1 MLIGGVMQI
10 LEIAEKI
17 EKSGGKLYMVG
28 GAVRDKFM
36 GIVPKDYD
44 FCVTGMEAEEFSSLF
59 PDAKIRGKSFP
70 VFDLENCEFA
80 LARIERKV
88 SSGHKGFDIE
98 SNKKITIEEDLRRR
112 DVTINS
118 IAIDVLSNDVVD
130 PYNGVQDI
138 KNKLLRATSEAFSED
153 PLRVYRVAKL
163 SARFDF
169 EVEKNTLEMM
179 KSLRDELRT
188 LPNERIYAELC
199 DALSSNKP
207 SRFFDVLREADC
219 LDVHFKEIYDL
230 IGVEQPIEH
239 HPEGDAYNHSMEVLD
254 RASKRTDDI
263 VVRFA
268 ALVHDL
274 R

>member
-17 EKSGGKLYMVG
+17 EKSGGRLYMVG

-36 GIVPKDYD
+36 GIEPKDYD
-44 FCVTGMEAEEFSSLF
+44 FCVTGMGSEEFSSLF
-59 PDAKIRGKSFP
+59 PNAKIRGKSFP

-88 SSGHKGFDIE
+88 ASGHKGFDIE

-118 IAIDVLSNDVVD
+118 IAIDVLSNDMID

-138 KNKLLRATSEAFSED
+138 KNKILRATSEAFSED

-163 SARFDF
+163 SARYDF

-179 KSLRDELRT
+179 KNLRDELRT
-188 LPNERIYAELC
+188 LSTERITA
-199 DALSSNKP
+199 AFMPTSTSS
-207 SRFFDVLREADC
+207 
-219 LDVHFKEIYDL
+219 
-230 IGVEQPIEH
+230 
-239 HPEGDAYNHSMEVLD
+239 
-254 RASKRTDDI
+254 
-263 VVRFA
+263 
-268 ALVHDL
+268 
-274 R
+274 